1 MSSPRSARGFTLVE
15 LAVVFT
21 IVVLLLGSL
30 MYTLSAQ
37 TEQRTQDETR
47 RRLEQARELVLSFAV
62 VNGRLPCP
70 ARSAN
75 ATVQTDAGPIAV
87 PAGDEVRDQRT
98 AGNIG
103 CSGDTGAGA
112 VEDYYAGTVGAVTHG
127 LLPAR
132 AIGFQQVDGG
142 GLAVDAWGNRIRYV
156 VAKTRTNCVP
166 AVAPA
171 VLLDPHFV
179 VASNMKNN
187 GVACQPND
195 LLICKSGTG
204 ITPTTC
210 GVTVPAGANQ
220 LMTGQLVT
228 AIIFS
233 TGKNGA
239 IFPAGAGVDEQANLN
254 GDPIFVFHPR
264 TEASFANGEFDDQM
278 IWITVGELYGKLIAA
293 GVLP

>member
-1 MSSPRSARGFTLVE
+1 MNSPRRARGFTLVE

-37 TEQRTQDETR
+37 TEQRTQDDTR

-75 ATVQTDAGPIAV
+75 TTAAPLSV
-87 PAGDEVRDQRT
+87 AGDEVRNAAEQ
-98 AGNIG
+98 

-112 VEDYYAGTVGAVTHG
+112 IEDYYAGTAAGGVTLG

-132 AIGFQQVDGG
+132 TIGFQQVDAAGF
-142 GLAVDAWGNRIRYV
+142 AVDAWGNRIRYA
-156 VAKTRTNCVP
+156 VAKTKTNCVP
-166 AVAPA
+166 ATAPA

-179 VASNMKNN
+179 SAGNMKNN
-187 GVACQPND
+187 GVACQSND

-204 ITPTTC
+204 ITATTC

-220 LMTGQLVT
+220 LMTTSLIA

-239 IFPAGAGVDEQANLN
+239 LFAAGAGVDEQANLN
-254 GDPIFVFHPR
+254 GDAVFVFHPR
-264 TEASFANGEFDDQM
+264 TDSSFGNGEFDDQFT
-278 IWITVGELYGKLIAA
+278 WITVGELYGRLIAA

>member
-1 MSSPRSARGFTLVE
+1 MRLRQRGFTLVE

-30 MYTLSAQ
+30 LYTLSAQ

-70 ARSAN
+70 ARN
-75 ATVQTDAGPIAV
+75 VNTTIPTTV
-87 PAGDEVRDQRT
+87 AGDEVRNASEQC
-98 AGNIG
+98 IG
-103 CSGDTGAGA
+103 DAT
-112 VEDYYAGTVGAVTHG
+112 EDYYGGTVGGTMLG

-132 AIGFQQVDGG
+132 AIGFTQVDAGG
-142 GLAVDAWGNRIRYV
+142 FAVDAWGNKIRYA
-156 VAKTRTNCVP
+156 VAKTKTNCVP
-166 AVAPA
+166 ATAPA
-171 VLLDPHFV
+171 TLLDPHFV
-179 VASNMKNN
+179 SSTNMKNN

-204 ITPTTC
+204 ITATAC
-210 GVTVPAGANQ
+210 GGAANQ
-220 LMTGQLVT
+220 LMTQSLVA

-239 IFPAGAGVDEQANLN
+239 IFPAGSGIDEQANLN
-254 GDPIFVFHPR
+254 GDPVFVFHPR
-264 TEASFANGEFDDQM
+264 TDNTFANGEFDDQFT
-278 IWITVGELYGKLIAA
+278 WITAGELYGRLIAA